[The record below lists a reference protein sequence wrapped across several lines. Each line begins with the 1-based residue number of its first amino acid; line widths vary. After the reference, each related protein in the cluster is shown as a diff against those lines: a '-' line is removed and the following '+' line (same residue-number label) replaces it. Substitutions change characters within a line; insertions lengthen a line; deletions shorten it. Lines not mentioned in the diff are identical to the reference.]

1 MRLIRLASFGAD
13 DSAISAPV
21 EWAKKR
27 QACIR
32 KHDLLEKDV
41 EVFLVVGEMSDM
53 AFFRM
58 PCLAVG
64 TALAA
69 QIVGRD
75 PQAHRVE
82 LADSLEIFLDEL
94 IAPLQ
99 QHDRAAGW

>member
-1 MRLIRLASFGAD
+1 MGQVTVRVNGYGHTIG
-13 DSAISAPV
+13 
-21 EWAKKR
+21 
-27 QACIR
+27 C
-32 KHDLLEKDV
+32 KD
-41 EVFLVVGEMSDM
+41 GEEQNV
-53 AFFRM
+53 A
-58 PCLAVG
+58 
-64 TALAA
+64 ALAA